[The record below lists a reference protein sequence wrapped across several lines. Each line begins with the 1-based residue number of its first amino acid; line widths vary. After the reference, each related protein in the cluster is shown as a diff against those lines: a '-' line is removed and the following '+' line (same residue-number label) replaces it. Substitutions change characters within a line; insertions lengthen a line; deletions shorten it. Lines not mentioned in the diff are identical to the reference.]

1 MILKKLRVYRKKVE
15 VRKVLTKKRTRKKE
29 ILKPQHN
36 LKRLMIMIKH
46 NKLLLLPRIQSSRT
60 TRYKNL
66 LKMIKRRRKKKLLQ
80 DQSLKTKYLMLQ
92 NTHKPFSYSE
102 IFLRK
107 LKAQTTTSTTSE
119 RIMTELTST
128 SKP

>member
-15 VRKVLTKKRTRKKE
+15 VRKMLTKKRTRKKE

-60 TRYKNL
+60 TRFKNL

>member
-15 VRKVLTKKRTRKKE
+15 VRMVLTKKRTRKKE

-46 NKLLLLPRIQSSRT
+46 NKLLMLPRIQSSRT
-60 TRYKNL
+60 TRFKNL

-80 DQSLKTKYLMLQ
+80 DQSLKTKCLMLQ

-119 RIMTELTST
+119 RIMTELTFT